1 MSAVQHICNSF
12 MWNILGKTKI
22 IEKIWQ
28 SLITHE
34 SKKFP
39 VSLGSELIN
48 VATQISMWPCKK
60 ILQINKRSPTF
71 IRQTRVD
78 TFKRVEC
85 YVHADG
91 TNRLWIGW
99 EFNFR
104 CFLGLKFFL
113 LVIDYQKLIKT
124 VFWKFLLRLFFE
136 FVCIYKFLWQIF
148 LSISQFHES
157 VTIKFFE
164 SNSLWPRG
172 YVART
177 LGFHPDDPSSNP
189 NGTFFAF
196 YTIKLPLK
204 TLTGFYWLM

>member
-71 IRQTRVD
+71 IRQTRVLACKNLPIG
-78 TFKRVEC
+78 FKKMAAVLHLRP
-85 YVHADG
+85 
-91 TNRLWIGW
+91 IGK
-99 EFNFR
+99 
-104 CFLGLKFFL
+104 CLGLQALHSVHTL
-113 LVIDYQKLIKT
+113 LIWWLI
-124 VFWKFLLRLFFE
+124 WCRLDNDPLQGTY
-136 FVCIYKFLWQIF
+136 CI
-148 LSISQFHES
+148 LS
-157 VTIKFFE
+157 
-164 SNSLWPRG
+164 
-172 YVART
+172 
-177 LGFHPDDPSSNP
+177 
-189 NGTFFAF
+189 FA
-196 YTIKLPLK
+196 
-204 TLTGFYWLM
+204 